1 MNKKDAG
8 RKLRTS
14 GSHTAAQTL
23 GREGGKSKSL
33 KKVIASRR
41 NGRKHTGD

>member
-1 MNKKDAG
+1 MNKSNAG
-8 RKLRTS
+8 KLLRLS
-14 GSHTAAQTL
+14 GSHVAAQTL